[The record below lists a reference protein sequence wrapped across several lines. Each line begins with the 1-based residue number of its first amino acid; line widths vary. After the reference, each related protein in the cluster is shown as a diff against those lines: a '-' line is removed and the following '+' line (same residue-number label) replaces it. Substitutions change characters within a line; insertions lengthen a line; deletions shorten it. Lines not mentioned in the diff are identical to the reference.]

1 VEAAPVPST
10 SRAEKFLPL
19 AGIGVFLT
27 VMYLWIAS
35 VCSAPDSLLGH
46 DWVMF
51 YRVGEAV
58 RAGQWDTIYAPST
71 DFPFVYPP
79 YAIYLF
85 APLGW
90 LTPTWAYVVCVAI
103 AYLEF
108 VLSIWILS
116 RLMPA
121 RRQQLFL
128 VTSLALASAPWLGLT
143 ITGHLSVL
151 YLLSILAG
159 WLAWRNQKP
168 LLAGLA
174 FSVLLVKPNLGIP
187 FALLFLAKRQGRL
200 LGAMLMGA
208 GVLVAVTAPLGLN
221 AWQAWWDASRNF
233 AHLYDIG
240 TCSMT
245 KQLTL
250 FSLWQLLLVYRVPA
264 LVVKLTWALTVAPL
278 FLGLVLVWR
287 GPLTAAKL
295 TRLSGV
301 SVLFLVAA
309 NPYLYFYDGLLLVIP
324 AALWYLRGNEYSS
337 RQRHRLCGVF
347 LTLIYLWGYCLFIPG
362 VPLPLSLI
370 GLLSAAWCGVEIWDL
385 CASTG
390 LPGGQPFPAGHCLFG
405 MRAYPKTGTGSR

>member
-1 VEAAPVPST
+1 METAPVPST

-27 VMYLWIAS
+27 FVYLWVAS
-35 VCSAPDSLLGH
+35 VCSAPDSLLRH

-58 RAGQWDTIYAPST
+58 RAGQWDRIYAPSV
-71 DFPFVYPP
+71 DYPFVYPP

-90 LTPTWAYVVCVAI
+90 LAPTWAYVVCVAS

-108 VLSIWILS
+108 TLALWILW

-121 RRQQLFL
+121 SRGQHIL
-128 VTSLALASAPWLGLT
+128 VASLALASAPWLGVT
-143 ITGHLSVL
+143 ITGHLSAL

-159 WLAWRNQKP
+159 WLAWQNQRP

-174 FSVLLVKPNLGIP
+174 FSVLLIKPNLGI
-187 FALLFLAKRQGRL
+187 FFGLLFLAKRQWRL
-200 LGAMLMGA
+200 LGGMLLGA
-208 GVLVAVTAPLGLN
+208 GVLVAVTAPLGLIV
-221 AWQAWWDASRNF
+221 WQDWWDASRNF
-233 AHLYDIG
+233 AHLYETG
-240 TCSMT
+240 ACSMT

-250 FSLWQLLLVYRVPA
+250 FSLWQLLLMYRVPGPA
-264 LVVKLTWALTVAPL
+264 LVVKLTWALSVAPL
-278 FLGLVLVWR
+278 LLGLVLVWR

-301 SVLFLVAA
+301 FVLFLLAA

-324 AALWYLRGNEYSS
+324 AAVWYLRGNEYGS
-337 RQRHRLCGVF
+337 RQRHRLCGFF
-347 LTLIYLWGYCLFIPG
+347 LTLIYLWGYCLFISDG
-362 VPLPLSLI
+362 LLPLSLI

-385 CASTG
+385 LAS
-390 LPGGQPFPAGHCLFG
+390 GG
-405 MRAYPKTGTGSR
+405 